1 MYLCYSQTYPERL
14 QLSKSSIVKNHLP
27 RTSFQKYVLSIIV
40 LLFTSHSFYTYAQEI
55 TSDKPNHFR
64 GNISITQNGLSLIPT
79 FSLDRPAAIFELS
92 LGGKRISFDPEMR
105 FALDGQP
112 WSFIFWWR
120 YKIIRSEKFKFH
132 AGAHPAFIFRNTIV
146 MNANGQAVPSME
158 ARRFFAGELVPSY
171 TFNPHISTGLLYLR
185 GQSLGKVPLEVNQ
198 FVAANA
204 TFTNIKISEKYFFNA
219 RPQAFYLKMNQR
231 DGFYASSSLLLGRR
245 DTPISVGSII
255 SRKITSDIPSKD
267 WVWNVSL
274 IYSFNNEFVKRV
286 NPML

>member
-1 MYLCYSQTYPERL
+1 
-14 QLSKSSIVKNHLP
+14 VKNHLP
-27 RTSFQKYVLSIIV
+27 KSNFIKVV
-40 LLFTSHSFYTYAQEI
+40 LLALALLLLPFHFDVKAQEEN
-55 TSDKPNHFR
+55 TEKPNHFR

-92 LGGKRISFDPEMR
+92 MGGKRVSFDPEMR

-120 YKIIRSEKFKFH
+120 YKIIRSEKFKLH

-146 MNANGQAVPSME
+146 MNANGQPIPSME

-171 TFNPHISTGLLYLR
+171 TFNPHFSTGFLYLR

-219 RPQAFYLKMNQR
+219 RPQAFYLKMNER
-231 DGFYASSSLLLGRR
+231 DGFYASSSLLLGRYNM
-245 DTPISVGSII
+245 PFSLGSII

-286 NPML
+286 NPLL